1 MSSLTGSET
10 SETPRVSQSSY
21 LRTTFLEALAHELRG
36 PSGVTLGAL
45 DELELALGENA
56 AAHATLFAMA
66 RRGVRRVLRSA
77 ERLSRTAQLEL
88 SGQPITREEVDLGKL
103 VERATKEAELV
114 EARRGVKIEL
124 KLPEQRAVARVDP
137 AWLGVAMAELVGAA
151 VRAAKRSVLVELHQ
165 TDDSFRFAVCDDGVA
180 GSNLP
185 RLRRFEPSEDRRDAG
200 LAFPMV
206 KEVAVAHGGDLT
218 VRQGDA
224 AGLLSVLTFPAG

>member
-1 MSSLTGSET
+1 MSSVSSSEST
-10 SETPRVSQSSY
+10 ETPRVSQSQY

-88 SGQPITREEVDLGKL
+88 PNHVISREEVDLIKL
-103 VERATKEAELV
+103 VERSTKEAELV
-114 EARRGVKIEL
+114 EARRGVKVEL
-124 KLPEQRAVARVDP
+124 TLPEGKPVARVDSS
-137 AWLGVAMAELVGAA
+137 WLGAAMAELVGAA
-151 VRAAKRSVLVELHQ
+151 LRSARRSVLVELQ
-165 TDDSFRFAVCDDGVA
+165 QAGDSYRFVVCDDGA
-180 GSNLP
+180 PGSLP
-185 RLRRFEPSEDRRDAG
+185 RTRRFEPSEDRRDAG

-206 KEVAVAHGGDLT
+206 KEVAEAHGGELSIRNGET
-218 VRQGDA
+218 
-224 AGLLSVLTFPAG
+224 AGLLAVLTFPAA

>member
-1 MSSLTGSET
+1 MSSSVSSSET
-10 SETPRVSQSSY
+10 NETPRVSQSTY

-88 SGQPITREEVDLGKL
+88 PGHMLAREEVDLNKL
-103 VERATKEAELV
+103 VERSTKEAELV
-114 EARRGVKIEL
+114 EARRGIKVEL
-124 KLPEQRAVARVDP
+124 TLPEGKPVGRVDP
-137 AWLGVAMAELVGAA
+137 SWLGAAMAELVGAA
-151 VRAAKRSVLVELHQ
+151 LRSARRSVLVELQ
-165 TDDSFRFAVCDDGVA
+165 QSSDGFRFVVCDDGA
-180 GSNLP
+180 SGNLP
-185 RLRRFEPSEDRRDAG
+185 RTRRFEPSEDRRDAG

-206 KEVAVAHGGDLT
+206 KEVVEAHGGELS
-218 VRQGDA
+218 VRNGET
-224 AGLLSVLTFPAG
+224 AGLPPC